1 MSDLFSLRPVADAD
15 GFTRHKIFFA
25 ILPTES
31 AADGLYRLAQRERS
45 RRGMTGWPTA
55 RERLHTS
62 LNGLGGHRE
71 LPRGLIDSAI
81 EAGGTI
87 AARPFV
93 RPFVV
98 SFNRL
103 GSWGRGDGPRAL
115 VLRGDDGM
123 AGVYALHGAI
133 HRALGE
139 AGAVRPRPR
148 DFEPHLTLLRDRIA
162 APEEFIEPVSWRVQE
177 FVLLDSIHGEGRHE
191 VLGRWALAG

>member
-1 MSDLFSLRPVADAD
+1 MSDLFPLSSVADAD
-15 GFTRHKIFFA
+15 GSVRHKVFFA
-25 ILPTES
+25 ILPTEA

-62 LNGLGGHRE
+62 LNGLGGHPE
-71 LPRGLIDSAI
+71 LPRRLIAQAI
-81 EAGGTI
+81 EACGTI
-87 AARPFV
+87 AA

-103 GSWGRGDGPRAL
+103 GSWGRGDGQRAF

-123 AGVYALHGAI
+123 AGVSALHDVI
-133 HRALGE
+133 HRALAE
-139 AGAVRPRPR
+139 AGVVRPRPR

-162 APEEFIEPVSWRVQE
+162 AREEFIEPVSWWVQE